1 MEYLTKIFDK
11 QEQLPVTESE
21 SNRMCL
27 AYWPIFRVRPNDYEE
42 DDDILN
48 YITPLTDYFVETNDN
63 SNDQIDVSF
72 IVLTKSTNSETFSIT
87 CSVCLLIIHFYSTK
101 FNLIFLNIK
110 LWETFKNSKKLKITD
125 DSSFR
130 LCEKNI
136 NNQIYNNNVPS
147 QRNIDNKINKN
158 DHGISSA
165 SASALILNKNNL
177 KEIDNSFLFDYKGKI
192 FIQS

>member
-1 MEYLTKIFDK
+1 MEYLKKIFDK

-27 AYWPIFRVRPNDYEE
+27 AYWPIYRVRPNDYEE

-87 CSVCLLIIHFYSTK
+87 CSVCLLIIYF
-101 FNLIFLNIK
+101 
-110 LWETFKNSKKLKITD
+110 
-125 DSSFR
+125 
-130 LCEKNI
+130 
-136 NNQIYNNNVPS
+136 
-147 QRNIDNKINKN
+147 
-158 DHGISSA
+158 
-165 SASALILNKNNL
+165 
-177 KEIDNSFLFDYKGKI
+177 
-192 FIQS
+192 